1 MATETT
7 AGTLIEGLPL
17 PVVVVAR
24 DARVIEANPLAVA
37 LFGEAILGRHHG
49 LTFRSPDLLAAI
61 EAALSKGQS
70 AKVRHVQTGSAQ
82 DSVYEITVSAT
93 PQGVVCAFEDRS
105 AWEQMDQMRRDFVAN
120 VSHELRTPLTALLGF
135 IETLRG
141 AARNDAVARERF
153 LAIMAGEA
161 ERMNRLV
168 RDLLH
173 LSRVEAANHI
183 ASYLSGDREATI
195 IADWPDDIAYFCAL
209 LVTGPAEI
217 VTLHDLHF
225 ELINAAGFSSAA
237 TSRVPHNA
245 LHDARALRHFY
256 LGE

>member
-1 MATETT
+1 MRYFLDTEFI
-7 AGTLIEGLPL
+7 GFGGELISLALVPESGDQEFYTSLPL
-17 PVVVVAR
+17 PEKIHPWVEQH
-24 DARVIEANPLAVA
+24 VIPYLRAV
-37 LFGEAILGRHHG
+37 
-49 LTFRSPDLLAAI
+49 
-61 EAALSKGQS
+61 
-70 AKVRHVQTGSAQ
+70 
-82 DSVYEITVSAT
+82 
-93 PQGVVCAFEDRS
+93 PQGV
-105 AWEQMDQMRRDFVAN
+105 
-120 VSHELRTPLTALLGF
+120 
-135 IETLRG
+135 
-141 AARNDAVARERF
+141 DA
-153 LAIMAGEA
+153 
-161 ERMNRLV
+161 
-168 RDLLH
+168 H